1 MKNRFTTGVVA
12 IATSVAVLGSGVAV
26 ANEIDDKY
34 NACIEAAQNVEG
46 TQAQAAA
53 YRDCKD
59 AKNLAEELK
68 KKADKKKAEEAEKQ
82 QYSNMGSFDADT
94 WENIYKDVKKEDKNF
109 DAKHPYPAW
118 LAFLKYVQILI
129 TKISD
134 QLKPIFN
141 INKIIQELA
150 PKA

>member
-1 MKNRFTTGVVA
+1 MKNRFVTGVVA

-26 ANEIDDKY
+26 ADEIDDQY
-34 NACIEAAQNVEG
+34 NACIDAAQQLD
-46 TQAQAAA
+46 TTKAKADA
-53 YRDCKD
+53 YRDCEATK
-59 AKNLAEELK
+59 ALAEKAKEK
-68 KKADKKKAEEAEKQ
+68 KEKDEAKAVEKN
-82 QYSNMGSFDADT
+82 QYENIGSLDSDT
-94 WENIYKDVKKEDKNF
+94 WANIYKDVKKEDKSY
-109 DAKHPYPAW
+109 DSKHPYPAW